1 MTKILILG
9 KQGQVAWEL
18 QVTLATLGNVTVL
31 GSQEL
36 DLANPDR
43 IRDRVRQIQ
52 PDIIVNA
59 AAYTAVDKAENEPDL
74 CMSINATAPGI
85 LAELAREFQ
94 ALLVHYS
101 TDYVFD
107 GTKTSPYLETDPT
120 NPLSVYGASKLAGE
134 RAIIQVDC
142 PHLILRTTWVYGNRG
157 KNFLLTIL
165 RLAAERTELKIIADQ
180 FGAPTWSRAIAE
192 ATAQILAQC
201 HRDSRSVMPKARL
214 RQRVGE
220 ASRREASACAE
231 RLRQLSSIRGIYNLS
246 AAGKTSWHG
255 FASEIVTQY
264 RSQSPDR
271 HLAVQNIIP
280 IPTSEYPT
288 PAQRPANSILDN
300 RKISTD
306 FGVQMPEWHLSLS
319 QLLAR
324 WQQI

>member
-1 MTKILILG
+1 MTEILILG

-43 IRDRVRQIQ
+43 IVERVRQIR

-59 AAYTAVDKAENEPDL
+59 AAYTAVDRAESEPDL
-74 CMSINATAPGI
+74 CMAINATAPGI
-85 LAELAREFQ
+85 VAELAREFQ

-134 RAIIQVDC
+134 RAIIEVDC

-165 RLAAERTELKIIADQ
+165 RLAAERAELKIIADQ
-180 FGAPTWSRAIAE
+180 VGAPTWSRSIAE
-192 ATAQILAQC
+192 ATAQLVAHC
-201 HRDSRSVMPKARL
+201 HQDRA
-214 RQRVGE
+214 
-220 ASRREASACAE
+220 
-231 RLRQLSSIRGIYNLS
+231 SIRGVYNLS

-255 FASEIVTQY
+255 FASAIVSEY
-264 RSQSPDR
+264 RSQYPER
-271 HLAVQNIIP
+271 HLAVQNIVP

-288 PAQRPANSILDN
+288 PAKRPANSLLDH

-306 FGVQMPEWHLSLS
+306 FGIQMPEWHLSLS